1 LGKRKDI
8 TAACLLL
15 LDGRKEEAQNYV
27 GGLLVQIMAGKKAA
41 GCGRGAEEENSWLL
55 QLA

>member
-8 TAACLLL
+8 AAARFLL

-27 GGLLVQIMAGKKAA
+27 GGLPVQVTAGKKAA

>member
-1 LGKRKDI
+1 
-8 TAACLLL
+8 LL

-41 GCGRGAEEENSWLL
+41 GCGRGVEEENSWLL
-55 QLA
+55 QPA